1 MIAPKVS
8 YDMSVVK
15 APQTTITKKPVS
27 FFDTTEPAQPPKQAP
42 APAQPPKQAPA
53 PAPAPALKLPN
64 RRPVKAQQELQEE
77 DHVSELENLH
87 IGITGIIDRHIPQR
101 SSGEHCLPSQQTQ
114 PLATT
119 TKPTKP
125 KRVMTEKQLAHLANM
140 RKKKAEKRATLA
152 KQQPTQ
158 PQQPQQ
164 PIQQAIPQ
172 QPTQPRQQTQPR
184 QPTQQQQQQQPI
196 SNIEDVIK
204 TQFERLYNEKE
215 TIRQNQ
221 KAIRRSE
228 KQKVLDKIIAQQR
241 LNAIAHQQVQPVV
254 QPVVQPPPPKVEST
268 AGKKHRYRMN
278 PHGGIETYYE

>member
-15 APQTTITKKPVS
+15 APQATITKKPVS

-87 IGITGIIDRHIPQR
+87 IGITGIIDRHIPSQ
-101 SSGEHCLPSQQTQ
+101 QQTQ

-184 QPTQQQQQQQPI
+184 QPTQQQQQQPMT
-196 SNIEDVIK
+196 NIEDVIK

>member
-1 MIAPKVS
+1 MIAPKVT

-15 APQTTITKKPVS
+15 APQATITKKPVS
-27 FFDTTEPAQPPKQAP
+27 FFDTPAPAQPPKQAP

-53 PAPAPALKLPN
+53 PAQPPKQAPAPPQPAKQTPAPAPAPALKLPN
-64 RRPVKAQQELQEE
+64 RRPVNAQQELQEE

-87 IGITGIIDRHIPQR
+87 ISIKGIIHRH
-101 SSGEHCLPSQQTQ
+101 SPSQQQTQ

-119 TKPTKP
+119 TIPTKP

-140 RKKKAEKRATLA
+140 RKKKGEKRATLA
-152 KQQPTQ
+152 KQQPMQ

-172 QPTQPRQQTQPR
+172 QPTQPRQPTQER
-184 QPTQQQQQQQPI
+184 QPMQQQQQQPMT
-196 SNIEDVIK
+196 SIEDVIK

-228 KQKVLDKIIAQQR
+228 KQKV
-241 LNAIAHQQVQPVV
+241 
-254 QPVVQPPPPKVEST
+254 
-268 AGKKHRYRMN
+268 
-278 PHGGIETYYE
+278 

>member
-15 APQTTITKKPVS
+15 APQATITKKPVS

-119 TKPTKP
+119 T
-125 KRVMTEKQLAHLANM
+125 
-140 RKKKAEKRATLA
+140 
-152 KQQPTQ
+152 
-158 PQQPQQ
+158 
-164 PIQQAIPQ
+164 
-172 QPTQPRQQTQPR
+172 
-184 QPTQQQQQQQPI
+184 
-196 SNIEDVIK
+196 
-204 TQFERLYNEKE
+204 
-215 TIRQNQ
+215 
-221 KAIRRSE
+221 
-228 KQKVLDKIIAQQR
+228 
-241 LNAIAHQQVQPVV
+241 
-254 QPVVQPPPPKVEST
+254 
-268 AGKKHRYRMN
+268 
-278 PHGGIETYYE
+278 

>member
-15 APQTTITKKPVS
+15 APQATITKKPVS
-27 FFDTTEPAQPPKQAP
+27 FFDTTEPAQPPKQ
-42 APAQPPKQAPA
+42 A

-184 QPTQQQQQQQPI
+184 QPTQQQQQPI

>member
-15 APQTTITKKPVS
+15 APQATITKKPVS

-87 IGITGIIDRHIPQR
+87 IGITGIIDRHI
-101 SSGEHCLPSQQTQ
+101 PSQQTQ